1 MQLTELNHPLE
12 KRIRRHLHGPV
23 HEFRAV
29 CHIGFENIAA
39 QEMALIVPSFK
50 YEITRGAVDFKAKL
64 ADVWKILAHAR
75 TITRVLMRIASF
87 KAENFGRLKKEIQ
100 NIPWEL
106 YLPIGNLP
114 KILVTSHASRLYH
127 SGAVEETVQP
137 VLEEKLQTGGPP
149 QKPLTETQSVYLVFQ
164 NDVCLVSIDLAGELL
179 YKRGFSKFTERAPL
193 RETLAA
199 SILFAGGLFQTKT
212 LLDPMAGSG
221 TFSLEAAFFASRKI
235 PGICR
240 RFAFM
245 EQPAYSETS
254 WKHILKNAGGEPLLP
269 LEKIRCTDKDS
280 KAVKTILHNAE
291 SAGFENRIEI
301 AEADFFSL
309 RTAGFPEPLLW
320 ALNPPYG
327 KRIPAD
333 SVLLYKEIGKK
344 IRRDLLPHTGALIC
358 PNAACKKALNLPEK
372 KSISTLNGGISVEVL
387 FY

>member
-1 MQLTELNHPLE
+1 MQLMESNHPLE
-12 KRIRRHLHGPV
+12 KRIRRHLHGPL

-29 CHIGFENIAA
+29 CHIGFESTAA
-39 QEMALIVPSFK
+39 REMARIVSSFEGK
-50 YEITRGAVDFKAKL
+50 IARGAVDFEAKL
-64 ADVWKILAHAR
+64 SDVWKILAHAR
-75 TITRVLMRIASF
+75 TITRVLMRVASF

-106 YLPIGNLP
+106 YLPQGTIP
-114 KILVTSHASRLYH
+114 KVLVTSHASRLYH
-127 SGAVEETVQP
+127 SGAVEEAVLP
-137 VLEEKLQTGGPP
+137 VFEEKLKTHIPP
-149 QKPLTETQSVYLVFQ
+149 PVPLTETQSVYLVFQ

-199 SILFAGGLFQTKT
+199 SILWAGGLNQTKT

-221 TFSLEAAFFASRKI
+221 TFSLEAAFFAAQKI
-235 PGICR
+235 PGVCR

-245 EQPAYSETS
+245 EQPAFSETS
-254 WKHILKNAGGEPLLP
+254 WKHILKRAGEMPPFP
-269 LEKIRCTDKDS
+269 LEKIRCSDRDS

-291 SAGFENRIEI
+291 NAGFENRIEI
-301 AEADFFSL
+301 SEADFFSL
-309 RTAGFPEPLLW
+309 RVTGFPEPLLW
-320 ALNPPYG
+320 VLNPPYG

-333 SVLLYKEIGKK
+333 SVLLYREIGKK
-344 IRRDLLPHTGALIC
+344 IRRDFLPHAGALIC